1 MLYICIHKS
10 QHKMT
15 MRNKYVLLIAVLLF
29 VSTTGLAQRR
39 TVRLPIR
46 LNRTDTSRIVRN
58 YLDSMNIYRAKYD
71 SLARV
76 NAELQQSL
84 DGRYYRL
91 FAPATFYHSAAN
103 QQLSLNPDGTDEV
116 ANAVDAVLMN
126 IYLRR
131 PDLIR
136 SSENQLETVGGI
148 LEDLNVQQTQN
159 TQITQLTGNT
169 QPSTITPETT
179 PPDDTPDVVLI
190 TKPNFWEFKGD
201 YYLQFLQNF
210 ISGNWHKGGES
221 NYAML
226 GSITLEANYNN
237 KQKLKWDNKLEMK
250 LGFQTSRSDTVHK
263 FKSNNDI
270 LRLTSKLGLQA
281 HNKWYYTLKLLAYT
295 QFTRGLKSNDEFIY
309 SDFFS
314 PFDLNIAL
322 GMDYSVE
329 AFDKKLTGNVNIS
342 PFSYN
347 FRYVGRLGL
356 ATRFGLEE
364 GKHALHDFGSSV
376 SADLT
381 WKFSDQMT
389 WKTRLYAFTSYKR
402 ALIEWENTLELK
414 ISRFITTNLYIYP
427 RFDDSGARDSD
438 LGYLQFMEYCSL
450 GFSYSF

>member
-1 MLYICIHKS
+1 
-10 QHKMT
+10 MT
-15 MRNKYVLLIAVLLF
+15 MRYKYVLLIAALLF
-29 VSTTGLAQRR
+29 VSTTCLAQRR

-46 LNRTDTSRIVRN
+46 LNRNDTAQLVRN
-58 YLDSMNIYRAKYD
+58 YLDSMNIYRAKAD

-91 FAPATFYHSAAN
+91 FAPTTFYHSAAN
-103 QQLSLNPDGTDEV
+103 QQLSLNPNGTDEV
-116 ANAVDAVLMN
+116 ANAVDAALMN

-169 QPSTITPETT
+169 QPSTIIPETT

-201 YYLQFLQNF
+201 YYLQFLQNY

-250 LGFQTSRSDTVHK
+250 LGFQTSRSDTIHK

-281 HNKWYYTLKLLAYT
+281 HNKWYYTV
-295 QFTRGLKSNDEFIY
+295 SNG
-309 SDFFS
+309 SGS
-314 PFDLNIAL
+314 
-322 GMDYSVE
+322 MKRSV
-329 AFDKKLTGNVNIS
+329 
-342 PFSYN
+342 P
-347 FRYVGRLGL
+347 R
-356 ATRFGLEE
+356 
-364 GKHALHDFGSSV
+364 SS
-376 SADLT
+376 
-381 WKFSDQMT
+381 
-389 WKTRLYAFTSYKR
+389 
-402 ALIEWENTLELK
+402 
-414 ISRFITTNLYIYP
+414 
-427 RFDDSGARDSD
+427 
-438 LGYLQFMEYCSL
+438 
-450 GFSYSF
+450 